1 MAPTPASTPVARPA
15 SGGQKSLSI
24 GWMSWP
30 AVLFVVALIVF
41 PLIYAVWL
49 SMQNVSLG
57 TTAKFSGFDNYKEL
71 FAESEFRNA
80 FKLTFVL
87 YGVAIVMQLVVG
99 TWLALVLNRIERF
112 KNIIRTIAITPF
124 LLPPVVVGMVA
135 VVILDPSLGVANWVL
150 AQFGIPPSLWLAH
163 PKWVLFT
170 VALLDTWQAA
180 PFVALIVLGGLL
192 SLPAKV
198 FEAAEVDGAVGWRRF
213 IYITLPLLG
222 PTLLTAAIL
231 RSVDLLRFFDI
242 IYITTRGGPG
252 NASTTLNIYA
262 YQQAFEFTR
271 FGYASAAMVTLSSV
285 VFGTVLVFA
294 KLRKTVAW

>member
-1 MAPTPASTPVARPA
+1 MSIDATTPSGKASA
-15 SGGQKSLSI
+15 GGQAALSMR
-24 GWMSWP
+24 WMIWP
-30 AVLFVVALIVF
+30 AVLFVAALIIF
-41 PLIYAVWL
+41 PFLYAIWL
-49 SMQNVSLG
+49 SLQDVSLG
-57 TTAKFSGFDNYKEL
+57 TTGRFAGLDNFRAL

-99 TWLALVLNRIERF
+99 TWLALVLNRVERF
-112 KNIIRTIAITPF
+112 KNLVRTIAITPF

-135 VVILDPSLGVANWVL
+135 VVILDPALGVANWVL
-150 AQFGIPPSLWLAH
+150 AQMGIPPSLWLAH
-163 PKWVLFT
+163 PTWVLVT

-213 IYITLPLLG
+213 VYITLPLLA

-271 FGYASAAMVTLSSV
+271 FGYASAAMVTLASV

-294 KLRKTVAW
+294 KLRKHVAW

>member
-1 MAPTPASTPVARPA
+1 
-15 SGGQKSLSI
+15 
-24 GWMSWP
+24 
-30 AVLFVVALIVF
+30 
-41 PLIYAVWL
+41 
-49 SMQNVSLG
+49 
-57 TTAKFSGFDNYKEL
+57 
-71 FAESEFRNA
+71 
-80 FKLTFVL
+80 
-87 YGVAIVMQLVVG
+87 
-99 TWLALVLNRIERF
+99 
-112 KNIIRTIAITPF
+112 
-124 LLPPVVVGMVA
+124 
-135 VVILDPSLGVANWVL
+135 
-150 AQFGIPPSLWLAH
+150 
-163 PKWVLFT
+163 

>member
-1 MAPTPASTPVARPA
+1 LQLPAASLVGYTLVKRSIDARRRGAIQVVYCLDLELTLQEKDERRLRRRFAGDPHLRPTPDHSYHFVAQAPA
-15 SGGQKSLSI
+15 
-24 GWMSWP
+24 P
-30 AVLFVVALIVF
+30 APAG
-41 PLIYAVWL
+41 
-49 SMQNVSLG
+49 S
-57 TTAKFSGFDNYKEL
+57 
-71 FAESEFRNA
+71 
-80 FKLTFVL
+80 
-87 YGVAIVMQLVVG
+87 
-99 TWLALVLNRIERF
+99 
-112 KNIIRTIAITPF
+112 
-124 LLPPVVVGMVA
+124 LPPVVVGMVA
-135 VVILDPSLGVANWVL
+135 VVVLDPSFGVANWVL

-213 IYITLPLLG
+213 VYITLPLLG